1 MSTRSTYPP
10 IPITVYEFI
19 PLSRQSLQPRHAS
32 LVELDDMLV
41 QNTYLHAPPLA
52 LLHYDPAKIKDKLSR
67 HVKAVI
73 EVPPDIGETI
83 SGETWIVS
91 YKTFE
96 AVNKYRRASDIREK
110 VCLTYNSYFTE
121 LLTCDT

>member
-19 PLSRQSLQPRHAS
+19 PLSRQSLQPRRAS
-32 LVELDDMLV
+32 LVELDDMPL
-41 QNTYLHAPPLA
+41 QNTYLDAPPLA
-52 LLHYDPAKIKDKLSR
+52 LLHYDPAEVKDKLSR

-96 AVNKYRRASDIREK
+96 AVNKYRRASGIREK
-110 VCLTYNSYFTE
+110 VCLTYDSYFAE
-121 LLTCDT
+121 LLTGDN